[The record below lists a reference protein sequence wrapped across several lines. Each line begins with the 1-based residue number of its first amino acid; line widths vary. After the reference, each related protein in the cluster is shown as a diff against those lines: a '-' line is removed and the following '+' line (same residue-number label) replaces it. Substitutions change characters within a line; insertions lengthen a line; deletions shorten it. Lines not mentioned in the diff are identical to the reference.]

1 MNLTAREPQDVFY
14 EKLAMEKYIGTD
26 AGSQYGAF
34 YLLIYYAKSEHG
46 WRHFAAMNFDMYNAC
61 QILYDELLF

>member
-1 MNLTAREPQDVFY
+1 MVISYEFNIEGATGRVY
-14 EKLAMEKYIGTD
+14 EKLGIEKYIGTD

-46 WRHFAAMNFDMYNAC
+46 
-61 QILYDELLF
+61 